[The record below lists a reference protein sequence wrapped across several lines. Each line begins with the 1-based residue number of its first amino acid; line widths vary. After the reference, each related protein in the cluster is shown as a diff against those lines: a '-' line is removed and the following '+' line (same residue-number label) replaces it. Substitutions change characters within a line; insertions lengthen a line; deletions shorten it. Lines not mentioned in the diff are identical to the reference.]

1 MSTSAS
7 ADLTGQRRIIVADE
21 DPKVVA
27 FIIQTLREDGHAVF
41 HAYDGLAATQ
51 LAFSVDEV
59 SLVITNTRVADMPGV
74 HLIYEL
80 RLRLPNLPVI
90 YMANLD
96 RSTPAIE
103 DKLPRDVPI
112 LREPF
117 TAEQLRALVNQLLA
131 GKPSLLD
138 VGRKGPPDSR

>member
-27 FIIQTLREDGHAVF
+27 FVIQTLREDGHAVF

-51 LAFSVDEV
+51 LAFAVDEV
-59 SLVITNTRVADMPGV
+59 GLVITNTRVRDMPGV
-74 HLIYEL
+74 QLIYQL

-131 GKPSLLD
+131 GKPSLL
-138 VGRKGPPDSR
+138 

>member
-1 MSTSAS
+1 MRIPRSWLSS
-7 ADLTGQRRIIVADE
+7 FRRFA
-21 DPKVVA
+21 KTA
-27 FIIQTLREDGHAVF
+27 TRFF
-41 HAYDGLAATQ
+41 HAYDGLAAPQ
-51 LAFSVDEV
+51 LAFAVDEV
-59 SLVITNTRVADMPGV
+59 NLVITNTRVTDMPGV
-74 HLIYEL
+74 QLIYQL

-117 TAEQLRALVNQLLA
+117 TAERLRALVNQLLA
-131 GKPSLLD
+131 GNPSLLN

>member
-1 MSTSAS
+1 MSTPTS
-7 ADLTGQRRIIVADE
+7 ADLTGRRRIVVADE

-27 FIIQTLREDGHAVF
+27 FIMQTLREDGHAVF

-51 LAFSVDEV
+51 LAFALDEV
-59 SLVITNTRVADMPGV
+59 HLVISNTRVSDRPGIE
-74 HLIYEL
+74 LIYEL
-80 RLRLPNLPVI
+80 RTRLPNLPVL
-90 YMANLD
+90 YMANID

-103 DKLPRDVPI
+103 AKLPRDVPI

-117 TAEQLRALVNQLLA
+117 TAEQLRAVIGPLLA

-138 VGRKGPPDSR
+138 VGRERSNGL